1 MAFSVVFGITNK
13 PINSS
18 YQFDISGGTTAQC
31 TLKKGTSLLK
41 PVLELQYSW
50 EYVRDN
56 LLRFNVAYI
65 PDLRNRYYRVKNW
78 VFQEPLVLCYLEV
91 DVLATYK
98 SELAV
103 QGFFI
108 TRSAQ
113 AAKCNPDIV
122 DTSVPQKC
130 GLYQMVV
137 DHKENPLQPPATDY
151 GCFVVGVINSSATFG
166 AVDYYVMSYLV
177 FMSFISSLCN
187 MSNMGDFTGVVDG
200 VAKAIVNPF
209 QYIVSARWYPYS
221 IYDFTNRGL
230 TGGSVGSIT
239 CGYYNV
245 SISGSAYYFAAG
257 LLNIEFTNVITLR
270 IYKNPQNADGYHK
283 FLNYAPYARYFFD
296 FYPFGSFELDP
307 SLLYSYSNLYVWYTV
322 DLRSGSAICKIGPSV
337 TGSDYTDWRMPQAWK
352 TIEAEIGVE
361 VPMASIQSYIPSQS
375 QGVVMGTISA
385 VQSFGGFG
393 QLFKSAAASVAS
405 GIGSLAGFDED
416 TMNAIYENI
425 GADPISKQDV
435 SNIASAASQANSRAE
450 IHGMQGA
457 VSHYHTNEVSLMG
470 VFYAP
475 AAFDNASFGYPCCN
489 RYVLGDMYGY
499 TVCANARPVLTYAT
513 ETELEEVTRL
523 LNSGF
528 IWE

>member
-50 EYVRDN
+50 AYVRDN

-108 TRSAQ
+108 TRTAQ

-187 MSNMGDFTGVVDG
+187 MSNMGAFTGVVDG
-200 VAKAIVNPF
+200 VAKAIVNP
-209 QYIVSARWYPYS
+209 
-221 IYDFTNRGL
+221 L
-230 TGGSVGSIT
+230 
-239 CGYYNV
+239 
-245 SISGSAYYFAAG
+245 
-257 LLNIEFTNVITLR
+257 
-270 IYKNPQNADGYHK
+270 
-283 FLNYAPYARYFFD
+283 
-296 FYPFGSFELDP
+296 
-307 SLLYSYSNLYVWYTV
+307 
-322 DLRSGSAICKIGPSV
+322 
-337 TGSDYTDWRMPQAWK
+337 
-352 TIEAEIGVE
+352 
-361 VPMASIQSYIPSQS
+361 
-375 QGVVMGTISA
+375 
-385 VQSFGGFG
+385 
-393 QLFKSAAASVAS
+393 
-405 GIGSLAGFDED
+405 
-416 TMNAIYENI
+416 
-425 GADPISKQDV
+425 
-435 SNIASAASQANSRAE
+435 
-450 IHGMQGA
+450 
-457 VSHYHTNEVSLMG
+457 
-470 VFYAP
+470 
-475 AAFDNASFGYPCCN
+475 
-489 RYVLGDMYGY
+489 
-499 TVCANARPVLTYAT
+499 
-513 ETELEEVTRL
+513 
-523 LNSGF
+523 
-528 IWE
+528 